1 MDLTV
6 ELRCRCLIKAYA
18 PFHIQNSDCLEQPQ
32 SPEAISISGVFRR
45 FKRDLHMALGGKVVN
60 LIRLRLLD
68 DPNEI
73 GSVRHVSVV
82 HGKAQVLFVRV
93 LIKMIDSPGVE

>member
-1 MDLTV
+1 
-6 ELRCRCLIKAYA
+6 
-18 PFHIQNSDCLEQPQ
+18 
-32 SPEAISISGVFRR
+32 
-45 FKRDLHMALGGKVVN
+45 MALGGKVVN